1 MAILVLNCG
10 SSSIKF
16 QLFHPRDDTELL
28 RGAAE
33 GIGEREGR
41 FHCLATV
48 SGQRRD
54 ESQRLLL
61 KDHRAALGLIMESLG
76 TADISA
82 VGHRVVHGGEHFR
95 QTTLLDPPT
104 LHALADLDALA
115 PLHNPANRLGITT
128 AMELF
133 PGVPQV
139 AVFDTA
145 FHASL
150 PDAASHYAI
159 PAEWRERWGV
169 RRFGFHGISH
179 QYITLETARLLGL
192 PLAATNLVSL
202 HLGNGAS
209 AAAVQGGRSVDT
221 TMGMTP
227 LEGLVMGTRSGDIDP
242 GALLYLLR
250 NGLDVETLDRG
261 LNRESGLLGLCGD
274 NDMRAVTA
282 RAAQDDADATR
293 ALAVYCY
300 RIRKTIGAYCAALGR
315 VDALVFTA
323 GVGENNPALREA
335 ILEGLD
341 GFGIAIDPALN
352 REAGDAAR
360 ALHAADSAVAV
371 LVIPTREEL
380 QIAREVRALI
390 GGAA

>member
-61 KDHRAALGLIMESLG
+61 KDHRAALCLIMESLG

-82 VGHRVVHGGEHFR
+82 VGHRVVHGGERFR

-115 PLHNPANRLGITT
+115 PLHNPVNRLGITT

-202 HLGNGAS
+202 HLGSGAS